1 MKTYNQIIKIFK
13 SFAERHKQVNSFFLG
28 QNFDL
33 ENTSSIIY
41 PVVQVYSTGARMPQ
55 NDEGFFG
62 VVSLSF
68 NVKIVDQISNDETN
82 SDEINSDTLQIAQDL
97 VNEINTNSY
106 FIKNQIQI
114 DGDIIFEPLYNY
126 EDSNTN
132 GWEFTISLKYINN
145 NSSCDLPVN
154 PIEPIIHTYLEYQ
167 DDLEFEYQDD
177 FEFEYQN

>member
-82 SDEINSDTLQIAQDL
+82 SDEIN
-97 VNEINTNSY
+97 TNSY

-167 DDLEFEYQDD
+167 DDLEFENQDD